1 MKESGKETRKEAG
14 QEPRGDDDKDG
25 VEREIGEITPVEHFL
40 NRYVGNTI
48 HLFLSLLAVLILA
61 AAVIATYQTLV
72 YEFPKL
78 WTPADEYKA
87 LQSIIGHLLLIAIA
101 AELGLLLL
109 FHRTSA
115 AVEVI
120 IFVIARKIVS
130 PGISS
135 LELLLSVAALAGLLV
150 VRFYY
155 LPGKPK

>member
-1 MKESGKETRKEAG
+1 MLKGDAEETRGGGVE
-14 QEPRGDDDKDG
+14 GDEGKHG
-25 VEREIGEITPVEHFL
+25 VERELGDITAAEHFF
-40 NRYVGNTI
+40 NRYVGNAI
-48 HLFLSLLAVLILA
+48 HIFLSLLAVLILA
-61 AAVIATYQTLV
+61 AAAIAAYQTLV

-87 LQSIIGHLLLIAIA
+87 LQSIISHLLLIAIA

-120 IFVIARKIVS
+120 IFVIARKIVT
-130 PGISS
+130 PDISS
-135 LELLLSVAALAGLLV
+135 LELLLSVAALAGPLV